1 MKFIINHELVHLLH
15 QQTRLLEKEANAT
28 LSEYEL
34 YSAQWAIIYCLSTQ
48 GPMVQADIG
57 KYLNVEAPT
66 VTRTLRRMEENDWV
80 VREEGEDK
88 RERLVRLSPRG
99 ESELPAIKRSMQQ
112 MEATLLRDLNQEEK
126 EQLYHL
132 LWKINGDRDTV

>member
-1 MKFIINHELVHLLH
+1 MKSIINHELVHLLH
-15 QQTRLLEKEANAT
+15 QQTRLLEKEANVT

-34 YSAQWAIIYCLSTQ
+34 YSAQWAIIYCLATQ
-48 GPMVQADIG
+48 GPMVQAEIG

-66 VTRTLRRMEENDWV
+66 VTRTLRRMEENDWIT
-80 VREEGEDK
+80 REEGADK
-88 RERLVRLSPRG
+88 RERIVRLSPRG

-126 EQLYHL
+126 EQLYL
-132 LWKINGDRDTV
+132 LLRKIKGDRDTV

>member
-1 MKFIINHELVHLLH
+1 MKSIINHELVHLLH
-15 QQTRLLEKEANAT
+15 QQTRLLEKEANTA

-34 YSAQWAIIYCLSTQ
+34 YSAQWAIIYCLATQ
-48 GPMVQADIG
+48 GPMVQAEIG

-66 VTRTLRRMEENDWV
+66 VTRTLRRMEENDWIT
-80 VREEGEDK
+80 REEGADK
-88 RERLVRLSPRG
+88 RERIVRLSPRG

-132 LWKINGDRDTV
+132 LRKIKGDRDTV

>member
-1 MKFIINHELVHLLH
+1 MKSIINHELVHLLH
-15 QQTRLLEKEANAT
+15 QKTRLLEKEANAT

-34 YSAQWAIIYCLSTQ
+34 YSAQWAIIYCLATQ
-48 GPMVQADIG
+48 GPMVQAEIG

-66 VTRTLRRMEENDWV
+66 VTRTLRRMEEKDWIL
-80 VREEGEDK
+80 REEGEDK

-99 ESELPAIKRSMQQ
+99 ELKLPEIKRSMQQ

-126 EQLYHL
+126 EQLYQL
-132 LWKINGDRDTV
+132 LGKIKGDRDTV

>member
-1 MKFIINHELVHLLH
+1 MKTIINHELIHLLH
-15 QQTRLLEKEANAT
+15 QKTRLLEKEANTT

-34 YSAQWAIIYCLSTQ
+34 YSAQWAIIYCLATQ
-48 GPMVQADIG
+48 GPMVQAEIG

-66 VTRTLRRMEENDWV
+66 VTRTLRRMEEKDWII
-80 VREEGEDK
+80 REEGEDK

-99 ESELPAIKRSMQQ
+99 EATLPTIKRSMQQ

-132 LWKINGDRDTV
+132 LWKIKGDRDTV